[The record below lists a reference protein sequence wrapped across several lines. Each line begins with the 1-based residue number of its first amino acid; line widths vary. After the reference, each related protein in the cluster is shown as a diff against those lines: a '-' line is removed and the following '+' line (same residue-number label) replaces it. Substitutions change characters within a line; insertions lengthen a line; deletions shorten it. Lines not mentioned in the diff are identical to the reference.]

1 SSCLR
6 IVGCSL
12 VKDPQGRRHSEQ
24 PPLLSPKSPNNLET
38 RPRSAQND
46 AYFPLPTIEVSMDT
60 PTTSSPLTPPSSPP
74 PRLSTGMIS
83 RLIDHTDLMR
93 RISIGSP
100 SEMKSRRLRNSVRRE
115 QYYGSVELVVSV
127 DPRGR
132 IRNIG
137 RFRLEPSSDCTMDGP
152 PVSTANSIVLENPQE
167 EMRWYWKFFLGNEH
181 QNFCGCDPLTK
192 DPIFLSIVVEEE
204 IDDNKLCR
212 AILWTSKGPRRMC
225 IPIPPFRGK
234 DLSVKTV
241 IQRFPGFG
249 DFNRTLTPITNPKIQ
264 KELTILEDQEGSVNC
279 KFGVIYAKSDQNTD
293 AQMLS
298 NEHGDEA
305 FERFLKILGQRID
318 LQGWGSYRGGLDTT
332 TNSTGRESVY
342 TVYGGHEIM
351 FHVSTML
358 PFSKENDQQ
367 IERKRHVGN
376 DIVNVIFE
384 ATDDPLRLNFS
395 PTMMKS
401 HFTHVFAVVTYCERT
416 GVWRLWV
423 FSEDSV
429 PAFGPSIP
437 HPNTFTDPARFR
449 EFLMTKLINA
459 EKAAHN
465 ASAFVEKRH
474 RTNDTLLKDMYIEYL
489 KDCPKGFNRV
499 TDAVIRH
506 IRSPVRKDAP
516 RESID
521 FCKFGELIKL
531 EKMLSGEVVDAV
543 KMNVCRRQPWD
554 KEIML
559 RNMPSYDVIGSDM
572 WGQEAL
578 LVATE
583 EHGVMYVADDKN
595 VMIFDSTCKVQD
607 LIILEAFGLCLIR
620 ADKGKDGYVAVF
632 SLNELRNALLTQV
645 PIQKKIA
652 HAHKIHGTK
661 GCHLFA
667 RIEDGLRLKLV
678 VAMGRKMCLFRWSLS
693 ALRRDK
699 PGDNL
704 AQHFTLLTT
713 HSVSE
718 EPVSMCVYEKRVIS
732 SVVKAVVLGRSHLFV
747 YDLND
752 GTEEILAWDVPRN
765 TSNIIMK
772 AASDGESD
780 EFAMLFQ
787 NSTLLFDRNDGRWNW
802 EQTFWS
808 TNLRDFAFRFP
819 FIIGFGEDLIEIRLV
834 VNGNLLASM
843 YMPSVRLLSLK
854 KDIYFSVERAFSST
868 CVPPS
873 TPNSRSSLIRRERHQ
888 ADTKRW
894 DIYRFKGARLE
905 MAGGEECSGA
915 PGGVA
920 ASLTNGGSFTPQI
933 IRRLDDVHGRTMTP
947 TTETNNNHDAEVIV
961 EKEGRR

>member
-1 SSCLR
+1 
-6 IVGCSL
+6 
-12 VKDPQGRRHSEQ
+12 
-24 PPLLSPKSPNNLET
+24 PL
-38 RPRSAQND
+38 
-46 AYFPLPTIEVSMDT
+46 
-60 PTTSSPLTPPSSPP
+60 
-74 PRLSTGMIS
+74 PRLSVGMITG
-83 RLIDHTDLMR
+83 LIDHTDLMR

-152 PVSTANSIVLENPQE
+152 PVSTLNSIVLENPQE

-225 IPIPPFRGK
+225 IPIQPARGK

-279 KFGVIYAKSDQNTD
+279 KFGVIYAKADQNTD

-298 NEHGDEA
+298 NEHGDES
-305 FERFLKILGQRID
+305 FERFLKILGQRIE

-358 PFSKENDQQ
+358 PYSKENDQQ

-572 WGQEAL
+572 WGHEAL

-595 VMIFDSTCKVQD
+595 VMIFDAACKVQD
-607 LIILEAFGLCLIR
+607 LIILEAFGLCLVR
-620 ADKGKDGYVAVF
+620 ADKGKDGYAAVF

-678 VAMGRKMCLFRWSLS
+678 VAMGRKICLFRWSLS

-704 AQHFTLLTT
+704 AEHFTLLTS

-718 EPVSMCVYEKRVIS
+718 EPVAMCVYEKRVIS

-765 TSNIIMK
+765 TSTIIMK

-780 EFAMLFQ
+780 EFAMLYQ

-819 FIIGFGEDLIEIRLV
+819 FILGFGEDLIEIRLV

-854 KDIYFSVERAFSST
+854 RDIYFSVERAFSST
-868 CVPPS
+868 CAPPVS
-873 TPNSRSSLIRRERHQ
+873 TGSNRSSLIRRDRHQ
-888 ADTKRW
+888 TDTKRW

-905 MAGGEECSGA
+905 MAGGTEECSGA
-915 PGGVA
+915 SNGGVA

-933 IRRLDDVHGRTMTP
+933 IRRIDDAHGRTMTP
-947 TTETNNNHDAEVIV
+947 TTETNNNHDATLLLAKAVN
-961 EKEGRR
+961 